1 MLALLVLI
9 PVLGSLLLIPINE
22 NSPESLNK
30 IKIIA
35 LTTSLINFL
44 ISLKLWLNFDSSC
57 TTFQFVYEFN
67 QLSFC
72 DFNIGVDGISLFFVL
87 LTTFITP
94 IAILSNYKNINK
106 NLKYYFISFLLL
118 ETLQILTFVALDL
131 LLFYIFFESVLPIL
145 FIIIIVYG
153 SGENKDRS
161 ALLLFLY
168 TLFGSLPMLLSILT
182 IQSIVGSTDYLL
194 LSLIDINLDTQKLL
208 WLGFFIAFAIKT
220 PLWPLSRWLALAHS
234 DSPLAGSIILAGT
247 ILKLASYGMI
257 RILLTY
263 FPDATHFFSPIVQ
276 SIAVITI
283 IFASLATIIQQD
295 TKRLIAYSSITH
307 MAVGILG
314 IFSNSIIGIEGA
326 FLLSISHGCVSAGLF
341 ICLGGIVY
349 DRTNTRLIKYL
360 KGLVLYMPLFTILFF
375 VFCLANMAT
384 PLTLNFVA
392 EQMSL
397 LGIWSINPIIAILG
411 GTGIVLSACFT
422 ILLYNRIS
430 YGEFSKHLKPMK
442 DISRIEFISL
452 ITLLIT
458 VLILGILP
466 NVILGQLHV
475 AVTSLLYSIT
485 PETDLFWK
493 LDVVLN
499 KLFFALHPHSTYSDY
514 KEGRAKVKEA
524 RREGEKV
531 YIKWKVKIKK
541 LCKCG
546 RELYVILL
554 NYFLYVGKVILR
566 FAIIIA
572 LLNYSILDLNSI
584 FRKPL
589 TILRIFK
596 TIFCK
601 LISFLVNCW
610 DSIPTIV
617 ILNKLPYK
625 GSFIYYIFIIFGLIG
640 SLIIR
645 LFPLSIRDFIL
656 DINFL
661 VILVL
666 LSTSYLGF
674 VIFNY
679 TIKIQNAYKLRSV
692 FKSLLKLSDSELY
705 QKYSISHSNLF
716 IKYIL
721 FYLYILFI
729 SAITFF
735 IIYTTYI
742 SIVNVLLFNVSL
754 FDGNNSFLINYFIY
768 FFIFILILSFLL
780 AILFLIKNKKK
791 VKYDF
796 NIRINSRFKFAI
808 FAFIGTRLGVDFL
821 ALWELGLVSRI
832 GYTFSCFGWF
842 GLIFPKFSI
851 LASDPTF
858 LIDYDLLAM
867 VDLPVSQSTGN
878 HNSNPL
884 PRTAKCLN
892 LAKYFEVQDQPNPL
906 LARAHQPQNN
916 GTKFYIKE

>member
-524 RREGEKV
+524 RRARREGEKV
-531 YIKWKVKIKK
+531 YIKWKVKSKK

-610 DSIPTIV
+610 DSIPTIM
-617 ILNKLPYK
+617 ILNKLPYR
-625 GSFIYYIFIIFGLIG
+625 GNFIYYIFLIFGLVS
-640 SLIIR
+640 SLSIR
-645 LFPLSIRDFIL
+645 LFPLNIRDFIL

-661 VILVL
+661 VILVI

-674 VIFNY
+674 MVFNY
-679 TIKIQNAYKLRSV
+679 TIKIKNAYNLRSI
-692 FKSLLKLSDSELY
+692 FKSLQKLSDSELY

-729 SAITFF
+729 SSITFF

-742 SIVNVLLFNVSL
+742 NIVNVVLFNVSL
-754 FDGNNSFLINYFIY
+754 FDGSNSFLIVYFIY
-768 FFIFILILSFLL
+768 FFIFILVLSFLL

-808 FAFIGTRLGVDFL
+808 FAYLGTRLGVDFL
-821 ALWELGLVSRI
+821 ALWELGLVGRI
-832 GYTFSCFGWF
+832 GYKWSFFGWF
-842 GLIFPKFSI
+842 GVLFPKFSI
-851 LASDPTF
+851 FASDPT
-858 LIDYDLLAM
+858 
-867 VDLPVSQSTGN
+867 LPVSQSTGN
-878 HNSNPL
+878 HNSYTL
-884 PRTAKCLN
+884 PRTAKSDN
-892 LAKYFEVQDQPNPL
+892 LAKYFEVEDQTNPL
-906 LARAHQPQNN
+906 LARAHKPQNN